1 MADVQPRDPMM
12 QKAHEVLK
20 DTFGFASFRLEQ
32 EAVIRRLLVDNDNAL
47 VLFPTGG
54 GKSLTYQIPALCL
67 EGLTLVI
74 SPLIALMKDQVDALV
89 TRGVKAA
96 NLDSTQDASRSA
108 WIKNEVMTGSMKIL
122 YVAPERLNNE
132 GFMAMMRRVRISLLA
147 VDESHCISQWGASF
161 RPEYLKIA
169 RFAEEMDVERVL
181 CLTATA
187 TSSVSKDICDS
198 FLINRDTGVF
208 RIPVYRHNLALN
220 VEVFDN
226 MRQKITRLVSI
237 LKERTGPAIVYV
249 TLQKHADEV
258 ANTLRT
264 YQMDAQ
270 TYHAGLP
277 SEERERVQLN
287 FMESDKGIVVATIA
301 FGMGIDKA
309 NIRQVIHFHMP
320 KTLENY
326 SQEVGRAG
334 RDGLLSHCY
343 MFLCAA
349 DLPVLEGFARGDT
362 CAKRDIELWIQEVSL
377 KQPASDGTLD
387 FNLYKQSKDYD
398 IRQNVLNLCYAQLEL
413 DYGYIRA
420 TTPFFSIYDISQRDA
435 NGWSKVLGNSS
446 PAAKAIRT
454 YWSAKGNGYQI
465 NTVLTAERAG
475 IERSDISRTVNGWE
489 LDGHITSKASQ
500 VRARFMVMKPMP
512 KGTKDIKA
520 LAEQLYT
527 GMVGRENE
535 AVEKIRKVIEFAT
548 ADDCMA
554 QGLAAYFGDEDA
566 VPGGMCG
573 KCSFCLSGAGVEFS
587 PIAQSIPDA
596 TRLKQILDA
605 CPERDDP
612 RLLARMAFGITS
624 PRLTYGKWST
634 AHPLFGSMVD
644 VDFSALVAAFDVECK
659 RAGYAK
665 AETVAP
671 ARTAQKRTYSQTK
684 TTSNYA
690 SSSRGGY
697 GRGGYGGSYKRGRR
711 GRY

>member
-1 MADVQPRDPMM
+1 MGDVQPNDPMM
-12 QKAHEVLK
+12 QKAHDILK
-20 DTFGFASFRLEQ
+20 NTFGFASFRLEQ

-89 TRGVKAA
+89 MRGMKAA
-96 NLDSTQDASRSA
+96 NLDSTQDASRTA
-108 WIKNEVMTGSMKIL
+108 WIKNEVITGSMKIL

-132 GFMAMMRRVRISLLA
+132 GFITMMRRVRISLLA

-187 TSSVSKDICDS
+187 IPSVSKDICDS
-198 FLINRDTGVF
+198 FLIDHKAGVF
-208 RIPVYRHNLALN
+208 RIPVYRSNLALN
-220 VEVFDN
+220 VVVFDN
-226 MRQKITRLVSI
+226 MAQKITRLVSI

-249 TLQKHADEV
+249 TLQRHADEV
-258 ANTLRT
+258 ANRLRS
-264 YQMDAQ
+264 YQMDALI
-270 TYHAGLP
+270 YHAGLA
-277 SEERERVQLN
+277 SAERERVQLN

-309 NIRQVIHFHMP
+309 NIRRVIHFHMP

-343 MFLCAA
+343 MFICAT
-349 DLPVLEGFARGDT
+349 DLPILEGFARGDT

-377 KQPASDGTLD
+377 KQPASDGTLE

-435 NGWSKVLGNSS
+435 KGWAKVLADSS
-446 PAAKAIRT
+446 AAAKAIRT
-454 YWSAKGNGYQI
+454 YWASRGTGHQI
-465 NTVLTAERAG
+465 DTVLTAERSG
-475 IERSDISRTVNGWE
+475 IERSDIARTVNGWE

-500 VRARFMVMKPMP
+500 VRSRFMVMKPMP
-512 KGTKDIKA
+512 KGTKEIKA
-520 LAEQLYT
+520 LADQLYT

-548 ADDCMA
+548 NDDCLA
-554 QGLAAYFGDEDA
+554 QGLAVYFGDEDA

-587 PIAQSIPDA
+587 QIAQSIPDA

-665 AETVAP
+665 AEPVVPT
-671 ARTAQKRTYSQTK
+671 RTAQKRTYSQTK
-684 TTSNYA
+684 PTSNYA